1 MDKTKVFRKLTAFLL
16 AVGTLASNIQ
26 LPVVTAEESSAGNST
41 TIGTVIPDN
50 AIAVDVHGSGTVV
63 VEQEGKETEVSSL
76 TMFYG
81 ENGDQITIKASETD
95 LPMTGFAV
103 YTTDKEAFSANPDC
117 EPEASYTATIGKDKY
132 ANIVF
137 EEVNYDNAINEAYT
151 SNDINSLPS
160 SGSGQLWATSITGD
174 QFGDQFQLQWING
187 ALAPFTDEIK
197 GVLGQCSNPG
207 WLSWYDGNPYGVD
220 SLDYSFSS
228 TRRDGYVYLDI
239 TVAPDETHT
248 GYSEIDHVWQR
259 VGYQGIEWRSL
270 ALRLPLKSVNVSV
283 VKNSANKPVTDNN
296 PNYSL
301 EGAVYSVSTASN
313 MSSPVGTITT
323 DKYGNG
329 STGTME
335 LDSSITTLYAQETK
349 PSKGYCLDPQV
360 YTVTL
365 DSNGKG
371 SFTSTEP
378 VGNDPLTITLNKVSE
393 NGDIIPAGEE
403 PKSLEGAEFTVKY
416 YAVDT
421 TTVNTTDD
429 VANVTPTKTWVLK
442 TVKSADG
449 KYTARLDDAHK
460 VKGDSFYT
468 YVDPGL
474 GQRVSYLPLG
484 VMTVEETKAPEG
496 YTLENKITV
505 EATGDQ
511 VTTAANGI
519 ALFKIDGS
527 DGNYQVQGGNYF
539 TATEKPIYGA
549 LNITKKDSQ
558 LGAEAQGDA
567 PNLSA
572 TFEVVNDTEDTKT
585 MIAPDGN
592 RYTAA
597 PHAAFEYKIHTDD
610 AGNFQSPAEFLEYG
624 EYTVSEI
631 EAPEGYEGTSVTRK
645 VAINNEGDSISI
657 EYAND
662 INRGTFSVQKLNAET
677 GSRANG
683 ATDLQISFDVYN
695 RSTHAVVVNGNTFA
709 PGEKCYSDTTT
720 GAGKWQGAENLLP
733 YGTYE
738 VKETAW
744 HKGMTPV
751 TQSQMIQIRESG
763 VSLSV
768 DIVNG
773 DKPYTAQVHKITDFN
788 SSGSSYS
795 KPEEGAVYGIVLTS
809 EVTKYGSVSAVL
821 AHQYDTDIKNLT
833 DRDWLNANIFT
844 DGKLV
849 SDNINKD
856 GADLTK
862 MSGREYGL
870 MKTDADGNASIT
882 DFVYGSYTM
891 VQLCSPNDEISVEKS
906 SIKFDLNDENPV
918 QKVEASNVAEKYFF
932 RIMKKDSTTGQT
944 ITLNSATFKVYQ
956 MVDGE
961 KKYITQKVGSKT
973 YDTFR
978 ATSKNGSGEAGVFYV
993 ADDDEGTVT
1002 LPLEVTAGEYWVEE
1016 VNAPEGFEK
1025 SDDIKVTIKKGN
1037 ITSVDDDG
1045 NQYITTTVNDKPVTG
1060 TLKINKEILNDNYDT
1075 TFVDENTITQIEF
1088 SLIANEDIINPD
1100 DGSVLTAKG
1109 EVANDI
1115 RGNKI
1120 GVMHLNANG
1129 QATLRGIPLGK
1140 YTLVETYIP
1149 TSLQVNA
1156 EKRDVVITADKPV
1169 LDTYNIENKPTE
1181 VSISK
1186 KAVTGDDELEGATL
1200 QVIDRNNNVVDEW
1213 VSTSEQHIITGLT
1226 RNATYTLRET
1236 ITPENGTYVKAN
1248 DIKFTVKEDGT
1259 TDTVKMIDK
1268 LVDVSKVDV
1277 AGEEV
1282 VGAKMQ
1288 VTDRAGNVIDEWIS
1302 GNETHYVK
1310 NLVVGG
1316 TYIIHEEVV
1325 ADGYVKATDIP
1336 FTVTDEAVNQHYD
1349 VVDKVVTVSKID
1361 MGGEEISGASMS
1373 VTDEAGNVVDQ
1384 WTSDG
1389 TEHHIKNLEEG
1400 KSYVLHEDL
1409 APTGYVK
1416 ATDIPFTVDGADE
1429 DGVKVD
1435 QHIDMTDKKVTI
1447 NKTDGNGNEVE
1458 NAKIII
1464 TDENGDVVDQ
1474 WTSDG
1479 TTHDV
1484 ENLEVGKTYT
1494 WHEEYNEDIFGYY
1507 YAEDYTFTVTDD
1519 GIDQNLEM
1527 VDSPIK
1533 YQIVKVDENG
1543 DNVKGVTLTLT
1554 DITDENNPKE
1564 IELPN
1569 DGVTTGE
1576 PFDIGTLV
1584 QANKTYKLVESEYI
1598 NGLYKATDMTFTVPL
1613 YGTSEVTK
1621 ITMEDD
1627 FTNVA
1632 VNKIDNYGNPVV
1644 GATLQV
1650 FEAVP
1655 VEEATRPDPEE
1666 TVDPDFGAED
1676 EAIGLAEGMDDDNQA
1691 TRPEGDIDPEFSLDD
1706 GNQATKPEGD
1716 IDPDFG
1722 QDADPTVNADRYTT
1736 INGVTYYLGNPVC
1749 EFTTDGSYKDISS
1762 YVKGSNEASGDVM
1775 YVLRESKTPFGYK
1788 TMNDI
1793 AFKVTGTTNQK
1804 QIITGIDERLHYFVS
1819 AVKVDAQ
1826 DNSKKLKGAEI
1837 TLFRPDGTVAKDVN
1851 GKECKGL
1858 TDGKGN
1864 IVWEVEYNDNME
1876 NGGYYVQETA
1886 APQGYRINSNKYN
1899 VTLSEDYDFASNN
1912 PVVIVVNDEALPTTV
1927 QTGIQTGIF
1936 MFGGLFAVTAALLFF
1951 LLKARK
1957 NC

>member
-26 LPVVTAEESSAGNST
+26 LPVVTAEESSASNS

-50 AIAVDVHGSGTVV
+50 AIAVDIHGEGKVV

-81 ENGDQITIKASETD
+81 EDGDQITIKASETD

-103 YTTDKEAFSANPDC
+103 FKNDKTFVMANPDC
-117 EPEASYTATIGKDKY
+117 EPEAVYKATIGVDRY
-132 ANIVF
+132 ANIIF
-137 EEVNYDNAINEAYT
+137 RDVNYDNNINEAYT
-151 SNDINSLPS
+151 NADINRLQS
-160 SGSGQLWATSITGD
+160 SGSGRLWATSTTD
-174 QFGDQFQLQWING
+174 MFGDEFNLQWIDG
-187 ALAPFTDEIK
+187 DLAPFTAEIQQ
-197 GVLGQCSNPG
+197 VLGTCLNHGYLAWTDDNAYSYEVN
-207 WLSWYDGNPYGVD
+207 YDTGLAYSYTSRREGNV
-220 SLDYSFSS
+220 
-228 TRRDGYVYLDI
+228 VYLDI
-239 TVAPDETHT
+239 KVDPDETHRGFSYDLGT
-248 GYSEIDHVWQR
+248 D
-259 VGYQGIEWRSL
+259 VGYQGIVWNNIRIQMP
-270 ALRLPLKSVNVSV
+270 LRNTNVSV
-283 VKNSANKPVTDNN
+283 VKNSANKPVTDGN

-301 EGAVYSVSTASN
+301 EGAVYSVSTASD

-349 PSKGYCLDPQV
+349 ASKGYCLDPQV

-365 DSNGKG
+365 DSNGNG

-393 NGDIIPAGEE
+393 NGDVIPAGQE
-403 PKSLEGAEFTVKY
+403 PKTLEGAEFTVKY

-421 TTVNTTDD
+421 ATVNTTDD

-449 KYTARLDDAHK
+449 KYVVRLDDAHK

-468 YVDPGL
+468 ETL
-474 GQRVSYLPLG
+474 VSGNKRTYLPLG

-496 YTLENKITV
+496 YTLENKITIQD
-505 EATGDQ
+505 TGDQ
-511 VTTAANGI
+511 VTTASNGV
-519 ALFKIDGS
+519 ALFKIGGS
-527 DGNYQVQGGNYF
+527 NGTYQVQGGNYF

-645 VAINNEGDSISI
+645 VAIKNEGDSISI

-662 INRGTFSVQKLNAET
+662 IKRGTFSVQKLNAET

-683 ATDLQISFDVYN
+683 ATDLQISFEVYN
-695 RSTHAVVVNGNTFA
+695 RSTHAVVVNGNTFG

-751 TQSQMIQIRESG
+751 THSQMIQIRESG

-773 DKPYTAQVHKITDFN
+773 DKPYTAQVHKITDYK

-809 EVTKYGSVSAVL
+809 EVTKYGSVSAAL

-891 VQLCSPNDEISVEKS
+891 VQLCSPNDEIAVEKS

-932 RIMKKDSTTGQT
+932 KIMKKDSTTGQT

-993 ADDDEGTVT
+993 ADDDAGTVT

-1016 VNAPEGFEK
+1016 VNAPEGFTK

-1037 ITSVDDDG
+1037 ITSVDDEG
-1045 NQYITTTVNDKPVTG
+1045 NQYISTTVNDKPITG
-1060 TLKINKEILNDNYDT
+1060 TLKINKEILNDNYDK

-1181 VSISK
+1181 VAISK

-1200 QVIDRNNNVVDEW
+1200 QVIDSNNNVVDEW
-1213 VSTSEQHIITGLT
+1213 VSTSEQHIITKC
-1226 RNATYTLRET
+1226 RR
-1236 ITPENGTYVKAN
+1236 KAAC
-1248 DIKFTVKEDGT
+1248 F
-1259 TDTVKMIDK
+1259 
-1268 LVDVSKVDV
+1268 S
-1277 AGEEV
+1277 
-1282 VGAKMQ
+1282 
-1288 VTDRAGNVIDEWIS
+1288 
-1302 GNETHYVK
+1302 
-1310 NLVVGG
+1310 
-1316 TYIIHEEVV
+1316 
-1325 ADGYVKATDIP
+1325 
-1336 FTVTDEAVNQHYD
+1336 
-1349 VVDKVVTVSKID
+1349 
-1361 MGGEEISGASMS
+1361 
-1373 VTDEAGNVVDQ
+1373 
-1384 WTSDG
+1384 
-1389 TEHHIKNLEEG
+1389 
-1400 KSYVLHEDL
+1400 
-1409 APTGYVK
+1409 
-1416 ATDIPFTVDGADE
+1416 
-1429 DGVKVD
+1429 
-1435 QHIDMTDKKVTI
+1435 
-1447 NKTDGNGNEVE
+1447 
-1458 NAKIII
+1458 
-1464 TDENGDVVDQ
+1464 NGD
-1474 WTSDG
+1474 
-1479 TTHDV
+1479 
-1484 ENLEVGKTYT
+1484 
-1494 WHEEYNEDIFGYY
+1494 I
-1507 YAEDYTFTVTDD
+1507 
-1519 GIDQNLEM
+1519 
-1527 VDSPIK
+1527 
-1533 YQIVKVDENG
+1533 
-1543 DNVKGVTLTLT
+1543 
-1554 DITDENNPKE
+1554 
-1564 IELPN
+1564 
-1569 DGVTTGE
+1569 
-1576 PFDIGTLV
+1576 
-1584 QANKTYKLVESEYI
+1584 
-1598 NGLYKATDMTFTVPL
+1598 
-1613 YGTSEVTK
+1613 
-1621 ITMEDD
+1621 
-1627 FTNVA
+1627 
-1632 VNKIDNYGNPVV
+1632 
-1644 GATLQV
+1644 
-1650 FEAVP
+1650 
-1655 VEEATRPDPEE
+1655 R
-1666 TVDPDFGAED
+1666 
-1676 EAIGLAEGMDDDNQA
+1676 
-1691 TRPEGDIDPEFSLDD
+1691 
-1706 GNQATKPEGD
+1706 
-1716 IDPDFG
+1716 
-1722 QDADPTVNADRYTT
+1722 
-1736 INGVTYYLGNPVC
+1736 
-1749 EFTTDGSYKDISS
+1749 
-1762 YVKGSNEASGDVM
+1762 
-1775 YVLRESKTPFGYK
+1775 
-1788 TMNDI
+1788 
-1793 AFKVTGTTNQK
+1793 
-1804 QIITGIDERLHYFVS
+1804 RL
-1819 AVKVDAQ
+1819 
-1826 DNSKKLKGAEI
+1826 I
-1837 TLFRPDGTVAKDVN
+1837 
-1851 GKECKGL
+1851 
-1858 TDGKGN
+1858 
-1864 IVWEVEYNDNME
+1864 
-1876 NGGYYVQETA
+1876 
-1886 APQGYRINSNKYN
+1886 
-1899 VTLSEDYDFASNN
+1899 
-1912 PVVIVVNDEALPTTV
+1912 
-1927 QTGIQTGIF
+1927 
-1936 MFGGLFAVTAALLFF
+1936 
-1951 LLKARK
+1951 
-1957 NC
+1957 

>member
-41 TIGTVIPDN
+41 IGTVIPDN
-50 AIAVDVHGSGTVV
+50 AIAVDVQGDGSVV
-63 VEQEGKETEVSSL
+63 VEQDGKETEISTL

-81 ENGDQITIKASETD
+81 KDGDQVTIKASETD

-103 YTTDKEAFSANPDC
+103 FKNDKTFVMANPDC
-117 EPEASYTATIGKDKY
+117 EPEAVYKATIGVDRY
-132 ANIVF
+132 ANIIF
-137 EEVNYDNAINEAYT
+137 RDVNYDNNINEAYT
-151 SNDINSLPS
+151 NADINRLQS
-160 SGSGQLWATSITGD
+160 SGSGRLWATSTTD
-174 QFGDQFQLQWING
+174 MFGDEFNLQWIDG
-187 ALAPFTDEIK
+187 DLAPFTAEIQQ
-197 GVLGQCSNPG
+197 VLGTCLNPG
-207 WLSWYDGNPYGVD
+207 YLAWTDDNAYSYEVNYDTGLAYSYTSRREGNV
-220 SLDYSFSS
+220 
-228 TRRDGYVYLDI
+228 VYLDI
-239 TVAPDETHT
+239 KVDPDETHRGFNYDLGT
-248 GYSEIDHVWQR
+248 D
-259 VGYQGIEWRSL
+259 VGYQGIVWNNIRIQMP
-270 ALRLPLKSVNVSV
+270 LRNTTVSV
-283 VKNSANKPVTDNN
+283 VKNSANKPVTDGN

-301 EGAVYSVSTASN
+301 EGAVYSVSTASD

-349 PSKGYCLDPQV
+349 ASKGYCLDPQV

-365 DSNGKG
+365 DSNGNG

-378 VGNDPLTITLNKVSE
+378 VGNDPLTITLNKVSA

-421 TTVNTTDD
+421 TTVTSSDD
-429 VANVTPTKTWVLK
+429 LVNVTPTKTWVLK
-442 TVKSADG
+442 TVKSAAG
-449 KYTARLDDAHK
+449 NYTVRLDDSHK

-468 YVDPGL
+468 QLDEVSGIKT
-474 GQRVSYLPLG
+474 SYLPLG

-527 DGNYQVQGGNYF
+527 EGNYQVQGGNYF

-645 VAINNEGDSISI
+645 VAIKNEGDSISI

-662 INRGTFSVQKLNAET
+662 IKRGTFSVQKLNAET

-709 PGEKCYSDTTT
+709 PGAKCYSDTTT
-720 GAGKWQGAENLLP
+720 GAGKWQGDENLLP

-738 VKETAW
+738 VKEIAW

-773 DKPYTAQVHKITDFN
+773 DKPYTAQVHKITDYK

-809 EVTKYGSVSAVL
+809 EVTKYGSVSAAL

-870 MKTDADGNASIT
+870 MKTGADGNASIT

-891 VQLCSPNDEISVEKS
+891 VQLCSPNDEIAVEKS

-932 RIMKKDSTTGQT
+932 EIKKKDSTTGQT

-961 KKYITQKVGSKT
+961 KKYITQKVGAKT

-1016 VNAPEGFEK
+1016 VNAPEGFTK

-1037 ITSVDDDG
+1037 ITSVDDEG
-1045 NQYITTTVNDKPVTG
+1045 NQYISTTVNDKPITG
-1060 TLKINKEILNDNYDT
+1060 TLKINKEILNDNYDK

-1181 VSISK
+1181 VAISK

-1200 QVIDRNNNVVDEW
+1200 QVIDSNNNVVDEW

-1226 RNATYTLRET
+1226 RNATYTLKET
-1236 ITPENGTYVKAN
+1236 ITPENGTYVKAS

-1464 TDENGDVVDQ
+1464 TDENGEVVDQ

-1479 TTHDV
+1479 TIHDV

-1507 YAEDYTFTVTDD
+1507 YAEDYIFTVADD

-1569 DGVTTGE
+1569 GGVTTGE

-1655 VEEATRPDPEE
+1655 VEEATRPNPEE
-1666 TVDPDFGAED
+1666 TVDPDFGAEG
-1676 EAIGLAEGMDDDNQA
+1676 ESVGLAEGMEDDNQA
-1691 TRPEGDIDPEFSLDD
+1691 TRPED
-1706 GNQATKPEGD
+1706 D

-1793 AFKVTGTTNQK
+1793 AFKVTGTTDQK
-1804 QIITGIDERLHYFVS
+1804 QIITGIDERLHYYVS

-1957 NC
+1957 SC